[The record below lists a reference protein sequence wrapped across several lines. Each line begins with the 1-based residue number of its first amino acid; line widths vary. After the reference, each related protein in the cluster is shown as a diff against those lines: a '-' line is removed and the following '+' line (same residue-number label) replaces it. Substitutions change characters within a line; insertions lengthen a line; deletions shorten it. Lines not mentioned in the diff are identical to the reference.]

1 MDTKTL
7 KAETRKIVGRK
18 VKKLR
23 EEGFL
28 PANVFGKKVKSLAVQ
43 VDEQE
48 FLKVYSE
55 AGETGIVELSIGKEK
70 RPVLIYNLQLD
81 PVTDKP
87 LHADFYQVNLKEK
100 VTATVPVETAG
111 ESPAEKQGLGTAVQ
125 YLDEVEV
132 EALPTDLPEKF
143 EIDLTSLVEVDQA
156 IFVKDIKVDKDKI
169 KIEADPEEVVVKVEA
184 LREEEE
190 IVPPV
195 VEEEV
200 VEGEEAASAEGE
212 EKGEE
217 GKKEEQKEE
226 KEEKKE

>member
-1 MDTKTL
+1 MDTKSL

-23 EEGFL
+23 EVGLL

-55 AGETGIVELSIGKEK
+55 AGETGIVELAIGKEK

-200 VEGEEAASAEGE
+200 VEGEEAALAEGE

-217 GKKEEQKEE
+217 GKKEEPKEQ